1 MKATPI
7 DRVRGK
13 THLTDMNAFTKLSE
27 KGQVVVPKA
36 SRDRLGWQPGVELEV
51 IESADSVILRPR
63 RNAGT
68 LTVNDAVSRLRGM
81 YRHEGEPVP
90 IEQLSWNPGLD
101 DPDA

>member
-1 MKATPI
+1 
-7 DRVRGK
+7 
-13 THLTDMNAFTKLSE
+13 MNAFTKLSD

-51 IESADSVILRPR
+51 IESADSVTLRPR
-63 RNAGT
+63 RGAGT
-68 LTVNDAVSRLRGM
+68 LKVNDAVSRLRGM

-90 IEQLSWNPGLD
+90 IEQLSWSPDLD